1 MAFMRPPV
9 RFRLAPPKRLDDEQM
24 MKKISGGTLRIVFS
38 FVLFGL
44 FLFYLVSYHGLLIGT
59 HLTLLIWSL
68 YILTIPGGHGQYL
81 IGLPVYS
88 LTEKTIYSEPFLW
101 CMAVVLNIFTFSLN
115 PQIYNKTLFTYFF
128 YQILA
133 TPNPHWIILLISA
146 LGTCYNT
153 IFKLSYFG
161 NKPIIHRI
169 SRSILILAG
178 IVSFFYF
185 SYPDLVIC
193 LNIFIQ

>member
-1 MAFMRPPV
+1 MI
-9 RFRLAPPKRLDDEQM
+9 
-24 MKKISGGTLRIVFS
+24 KKISGVTLRLVSS
-38 FVLFGL
+38 FALFGIT
-44 FLFYLVSYHGLLIGT
+44 LFYLISYHGLFVGT

-81 IGLPVYS
+81 IGLPIYS
-88 LTEKTIYSEPFLW
+88 LTEKTIYCEPFLW
-101 CMAVVLNIFTFSLN
+101 CMAVLLNIFTFVFN

-133 TPNPHWIILLISA
+133 TPNPHWVILLISA
-146 LGTCYNT
+146 LGTCYNSV
-153 IFKLSYFG
+153 FKISYFG
-161 NKPIIHRI
+161 KKTIIHRI
-169 SRSILILAG
+169 IRSILILTG